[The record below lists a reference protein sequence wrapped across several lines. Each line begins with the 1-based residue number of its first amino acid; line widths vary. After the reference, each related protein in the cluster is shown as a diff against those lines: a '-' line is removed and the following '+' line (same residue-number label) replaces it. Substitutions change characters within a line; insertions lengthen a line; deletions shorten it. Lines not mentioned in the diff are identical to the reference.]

1 MNAMLGAALALVL
14 WQLAFCGGV
23 AAQTKGDA
31 DAGKVK
37 YQTLCAGCHGNSGKG
52 DGPAAGGLNPKPA
65 DLSDGAYYQK
75 VNDNY
80 LVEIIKEG
88 GSKVKKSPLMPAWRG
103 ALSDKDILNVIA
115 YLRSLPARKSPQ

>member
-1 MNAMLGAALALVL
+1 MNAMLSVAWAILFQLV
-14 WQLAFCGGV
+14 FCGGV
-23 AAQTKGDA
+23 AAQAKGDA
-31 DAGKVK
+31 NAGKVK
-37 YQTLCAGCHGNSGKG
+37 YQTLCAACHGNSGRG

-65 DLSDGAYYQK
+65 DLSEAAFYQT
-75 VNDNY
+75 VNDTY

-88 GSKVKKSPLMPAWRG
+88 GSKLKKSPLMPAWRG